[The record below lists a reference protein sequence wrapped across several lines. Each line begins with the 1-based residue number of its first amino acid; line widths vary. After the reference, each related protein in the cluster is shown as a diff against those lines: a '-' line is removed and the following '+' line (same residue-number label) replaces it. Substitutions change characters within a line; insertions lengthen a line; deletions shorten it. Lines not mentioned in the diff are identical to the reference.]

1 MHRSFVINL
10 ARSAERLRVFR
21 RREQTTGLHSEVFPA
36 VDGRELAILPPHRP
50 SLTVGEVGCVLSHRE
65 VLRTIST
72 LPDQWVIV
80 LEDDVLFWPGFQTQV
95 ERVLAD
101 ADDRAIGLVQLGWG
115 PHPPRPNHLALLR
128 DRFVTARPIR
138 RAAQAV
144 RPSVH
149 VEPPMAVG
157 SKFGWGAHCYAVRP
171 HFARTAVDLLD
182 APRIHVA
189 FDVYLYL
196 LRELYPEQTAR
207 SRFSLA
213 GQALTGQ
220 STTVPN
226 RPFFTYQTDPFGRVV
241 RRRAVATGADAGLW
255 AGWEP
260 RAAPKPGPPSSG
272 PVW

>member
-1 MHRSFVINL
+1 MYRSFVISL
-10 ARSAERLRVFR
+10 ARSAERQRVFR
-21 RREQTTGLHSEVFPA
+21 RREEATGLHSEVFPA
-36 VDGRELAILPPHRP
+36 VDGRALAVLPPHRS

-101 ADDRAIGLVQLGWG
+101 ADDRAVGLVQLGWG

-138 RAAQAV
+138 QAIHMV
-144 RPSVH
+144 RPNVRI
-149 VEPPMAVG
+149 EPPMVVG

-171 HFARTAVDLLD
+171 HFAGTAVDLLD

-196 LRELYPEQTAR
+196 LRELYPAETAR

-220 STTVPN
+220 STTVPD

-241 RRRAVATGADAGLW
+241 RRHAVAAGADGGLW

-260 RAAPKPGPPSSG
+260 RGARKPGRPSSG
-272 PVW
+272 SVG